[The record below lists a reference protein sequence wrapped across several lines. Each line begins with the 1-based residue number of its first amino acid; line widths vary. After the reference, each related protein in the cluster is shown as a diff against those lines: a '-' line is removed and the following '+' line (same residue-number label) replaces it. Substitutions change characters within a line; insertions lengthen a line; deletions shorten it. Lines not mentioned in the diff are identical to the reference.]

1 VLIAQQRSALSAF
14 TYDFTSADGT
24 AIGDLCFPDWA
35 EARNARLKNP
45 APGRL
50 SSRIDMRLSGTAYTI
65 EFEYTRRGFENDTRY
80 ELMKDGVCV
89 AAADVTVT
97 GHLFRPP
104 AVRITGPCMGDLVRR
119 FGRLRTR
126 FDWVQD
132 GQVNGRIEETS
143 LFTVRRRLG
152 ADVPPGVPP
161 EMQGFL
167 LFLALVLAYG

>member
-1 VLIAQQRSALSAF
+1 MLIARQRSALSGF
-14 TYDFTSADGT
+14 SYDLLSTDGT

-45 APGRL
+45 APGHL
-50 SSRIDMRLSGTAYTI
+50 SSRIDMRLSGAAYTI

-89 AAADVTVT
+89 AAADVAVT

-104 AVRITGPCMGDLVRR
+104 AVRIIGPCMGDLVRC

-126 FDWVQD
+126 FDWVQG
-132 GQVNGRIEETS
+132 GQVTGCIEETS

-152 ADVPPGVPP
+152 ADVPPDVPL
-161 EMQGFL
+161 ELRGFL